1 MLNSPCFLS
10 IIIINNLPNKLLPI
24 IDFLHDQIIG
34 KKDIQ
39 LELIIIN
46 NLKYINTENFNI
58 SVLKSLKKYPEK
70 IEIKIINLQEN
81 EFISSRLEKIIM
93 GDIAIFTTSNYLPDD
108 NWLENIIQTFS
119 DDTVSVLV
127 GDILDRES
135 ELDNNDI
142 SADSTIKYLQL
153 WQRQMSNLAIKTE
166 FLRKINY
173 FDFLEQNKCLDKI
186 HCRLLRE
193 LEDEIVYIPQIIV
206 RNHDD
211 I

>member
-1 MLNSPCFLS
+1 MLNSPRFLS
-10 IIIINNLPNKLLPI
+10 IVIINYLPNKLLSI
-24 IDFLHDQIIG
+24 IDFLHYQIIS
-34 KKDIQ
+34 KKDIK
-39 LELIIIN
+39 LELIILN
-46 NLKYINTENFNI
+46 DLKYINTKTFNI
-58 SVLKSLKKYPEK
+58 SVLKSLEKYPEN
-70 IEIKIINLQEN
+70 IEIKIINLQES
-81 EFISSRLEKIIM
+81 EFISSRLEKIIA

-119 DDTVSVLV
+119 DDTVTVLV

-135 ELDNNDI
+135 ELDNDDI

-153 WQRQMSNLAIKTE
+153 WQKQMSNLAIRTE

-173 FDFLEQNKCLDKI
+173 FNFLEQNKCLNTI

-193 LEDEIVYIPQIIV
+193 LEDEIIYIPQIIV